1 MVFVQQVL
9 SWFGNSV
16 SSERKSSS
24 VSNAESNEEKQI
36 ETVSPASDL
45 VTELNGE
52 SMEINGYMVP
62 PSTTENGALATVLNP
77 VMSELQ
83 SLLKN
88 HHIELDI
95 TAYQLCC
102 NTGRNNW
109 RCKRRREGKY
119 RYCAQCR
126 KSVYDSGKRRWH
138 HHVIYDSKRSDARRG
153 FDVDDPDYIT
163 AEWVLEQREKQE
175 NKCYYCNREMQIKRR
190 TAFDGLQPERLTE
203 CLPHLKSTCVLAC
216 GDCNRRSHYSRF
228 CPYPIAQA
236 RERGFELD
244 DYHFFKEIRP
254 TSLPSRLSI
263 YQENQRQ
270 LAEPCPQQE

>member
-1 MVFVQQVL
+1 MVVWSQTVL
-9 SWFGNSV
+9 SWFGQAV
-16 SSERKSSS
+16 AQPGAATGEGEEIT
-24 VSNAESNEEKQI
+24 NAESNEGEQC

-45 VTELNGE
+45 FTESPIG
-52 SMEINGYMVP
+52 SMEINGYTVP
-62 PSTTENGALATVLNP
+62 PSNDKNGALATVLNP

-153 FDVDDPDYIT
+153 FDVDDPDFIT
-163 AEWVLEQREKQE
+163 PEWVLEQREKQK
-175 NKCYYCNREMQIKRR
+175 NKCYYCAREMQICR
-190 TAFDGLQPERLTE
+190 LQGQHKLVIN
-203 CLPHLKSTCVLAC
+203 LM
-216 GDCNRRSHYSRF
+216 
-228 CPYPIAQA
+228 
-236 RERGFELD
+236 
-244 DYHFFKEIRP
+244 
-254 TSLPSRLSI
+254 
-263 YQENQRQ
+263 
-270 LAEPCPQQE
+270 